1 MFIQKQR
8 AKEMT
13 KLMYL
18 AATAAMIFHGSNV
31 GQAAD
36 DQEAENAQEFGALCN
51 LIQLASKGFD
61 STEIKINNKLT
72 ELETDIQRAEILAYD
87 NKTEIEKRAKEGT
100 EGLKKGDKA
109 LPQTADG
116 IAAAQ
121 KINET
126 AKAAAALISALK
138 DKIKKV
144 EADTVTA
151 NRHLY
156 KAVWGKE
163 EKPPAL
169 KPGAALFAGAN
180 ASSIF
185 GDTSSNTRTT
195 NCGGSQFSSQ
205 SDTNVGK
212 TLINDLVCICIDGQT
227 GMKNCATAAHG
238 TTTNQNNFRT
248 PHSTIHTSWDTLMAE
263 CPQTPTKV
271 TAAALQAALTS
282 LVSLI
287 GGNTHSKTTPTQN
300 NKYILGWADAT
311 AAGCDGTTKQICVNY
326 APWQKTVGN
335 SEIRWQTEVREA
347 IEAAPTATTE
357 SDITAT
363 INTLTTMNLS
373 VWHLYEAGFASA
385 STVKGEPTKEKI
397 PPIAQ
402 EECNKHKSK
411 KTCEEKNCKWEAKG
425 GKSETEGTCKPKEG
439 EGETSAAGAGDAG
452 ASDTAAKKCSDKK
465 KEEEC
470 KSPNCKWDGKECKDS
485 SILANKHFAL
495 SMVSAAFMALLF

>member
-144 EADTVTA
+144 EADTATA
-151 NRHLY
+151 NKHLY

-227 GMKNCATAAHG
+227 GMKNCAATPHGVTTA
-238 TTTNQNNFRT
+238 QNNFRT
-248 PHSTIHTSWDTLMAE
+248 PHSAINSAWDALIDE
-263 CPQTPTKV
+263 CPQAQAKV
-271 TAAALQAALTS
+271 NPGALQAALTS
-282 LVSLI
+282 LLSLI

-311 AAGCDGTTKQICVNY
+311 ATGCNGATKQICVNY
-326 APWQKTVGN
+326 APWRKTAAN
-335 SEIRWQTEVREA
+335 TEIRWQEEVREA

-495 SMVSAAFMALLF
+495 MVSAAFVSLLEL

>member
-1 MFIQKQR
+1 
-8 AKEMT
+8 MT

-116 IAAAQ
+116 IAAAK

-126 AKAAAALISALK
+126 AQVAAALRSALK

-144 EADTVTA
+144 EADTATA
-151 NRHLY
+151 NKHLF

-180 ASSIF
+180 ANSIF
-185 GDTSSNTRTT
+185 GNTASSSRTK
-195 NCGGSQFSSQ
+195 NCGGNQFDADG
-205 SDTNVGK
+205 DTNVGK
-212 TLINDLVCICIDGQT
+212 TLINDLVCICIDGQS
-227 GMKNCATAAHG
+227 GMTNCGTTAHG
-238 TTTNQNNFRT
+238 VTTAQNNFRT
-248 PHSTIHTSWDTLMAE
+248 PHSAINSAWDALIDE
-263 CPQTPTKV
+263 CPQAQAKV
-271 TAAALQAALTS
+271 NPGALQAALTS
-282 LVSLI
+282 LLSLI

-311 AAGCDGTTKQICVNY
+311 ATGCNGATKQICVNY
-326 APWQKTVGN
+326 APWRKTAAN
-335 SEIRWQTEVREA
+335 TEIRWQTEVRQA
-347 IEAAPTATTE
+347 IETAPTATTE

-385 STVKGEPTKEKI
+385 STVKGEPTNDKLA
-397 PPIAQ
+397 PVAQ
-402 EECNKHKSK
+402 EECKKHKLK
-411 KTCEEKNCKWEAKG
+411 KTCEEKGCIWEGKG
-425 GKSETEGTCKPKEG
+425 DTYWECKPKDG
-439 EGETSAAGAGDAG
+439 EGQTNEAGTQG
-452 ASDTAAKKCSDKK
+452 AEAY
-465 KEEEC
+465 
-470 KSPNCKWDGKECKDS
+470 GKTTNTTGSNSFTINKAPLL
-485 SILANKHFAL
+485 LAFFVLA
-495 SMVSAAFMALLF
+495 